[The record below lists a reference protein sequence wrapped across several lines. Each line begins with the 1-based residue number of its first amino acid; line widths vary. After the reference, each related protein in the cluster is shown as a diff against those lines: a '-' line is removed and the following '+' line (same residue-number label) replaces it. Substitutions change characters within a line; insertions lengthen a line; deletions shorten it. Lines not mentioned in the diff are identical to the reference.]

1 MAMSQTD
8 DMNKP
13 GERLA
18 TVIALN
24 IFAGLEVLGG
34 LILFFS
40 AKTSSVSFGSDFT
53 PTTTSEHDWVLG
65 AVYLAAAIFF
75 AALLA
80 GFAHLVQDTHDIKR
94 QGWTAS
100 QPATPSAPAPPV
112 SG

>member
-8 DMNKP
+8 NMNKP

-18 TVIALN
+18 TVIVLN

-34 LILFFS
+34 LLLFFTAS
-40 AKTSSVSFGSDFT
+40 KSSVSFGSDFS
-53 PTTTSEHDWVLG
+53 PTVSSEHDWVLG

-75 AALLA
+75 ACLLA

-94 QGWTAS
+94 QGWMAS
-100 QPATPSAPAPPV
+100 RPATPGVPVPPA